1 MPSAQDLL
9 DFAQGEVG
17 YSRWSDPQQ
26 GTKYGRWYAEYTSS
40 PYFGTNGV
48 PFCAMG
54 VSYCLYHVGVT
65 CEGFPRAVAIDR
77 RDGFSR
83 QVEPSDLR
91 AGDVVGFDW
100 DSDRGGDHVGFF
112 DKWIEEGWSFQ
123 TIEFNTGDG
132 EVAYR
137 TRYISQVTIGVRPYY
152 DESESPSKQAGKIDV
167 DGAVGPKTV
176 KAWQRQMGTKDD
188 GVLSGQ
194 RHDEDKYR
202 RNVWAVDYEDE
213 GSGSALIKAV
223 QERLYRKGLY
233 DGLHDGCWGYATTC
247 AIQHQLR
254 QWGYY
259 TGRLDGDFAHH
270 SAECLQRSINDG
282 KWAE

>member
-9 DFAQGEVG
+9 DFAQKEVG

-26 GTKYGRWYAEYTSS
+26 GTKYGRWYAQYTNS

-100 DSDRGGDHVGFF
+100 DNDRGGDHVGFF
-112 DKWIEEGWSFQ
+112 KRWIERGWSFE
-123 TIEFNTGDG
+123 TTEFNTGDG
-132 EVAYR
+132 EVANK
-137 TRYISQVTIGVRPYY
+137 TRYVSQVTCGVRPYY

-188 GVLSGQ
+188 AVLSGQ

-213 GSGSALIKAV
+213 GSGSDLIRAV
-223 QERLYRKGLY
+223 QERLQNRGYY
-233 DGLHDGCWGYATTC
+233 DGWLDGCWGRATTN

-259 TGRLDGDFAHH
+259 TGRLDGDFGHH

-282 KWAE
+282 KWE